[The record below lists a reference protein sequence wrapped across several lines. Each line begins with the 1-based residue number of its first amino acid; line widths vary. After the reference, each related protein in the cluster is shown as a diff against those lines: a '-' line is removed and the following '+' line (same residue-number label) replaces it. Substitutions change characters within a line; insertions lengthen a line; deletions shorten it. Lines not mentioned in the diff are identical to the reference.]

1 MRREDFSFNSEDGL
15 EIAYYR
21 WRAPA
26 RAVRQL
32 CRLRTAWE
40 SHSFRYAHVAEFLNQ
55 AGFHVYANDHRGH
68 GQSVK
73 GRESLGDFG
82 AAGWN
87 GLVADMATLT
97 RLARTREGGLP
108 VILLGHSMGSFAAQ
122 QYVIDNSALIAG
134 LVLSGSAAVDK
145 LSIDPSQ
152 EADLTAFNRG
162 FEPART
168 QHDWLSRDPA
178 AVDAYEADP
187 LCGFGIN
194 KQAMVTMVAS
204 AMRLIDPAALAQI
217 RKDIPIYIFAGDK
230 DPINH
235 DLEWIKPLAE
245 RYRAAG
251 ITNVTR
257 EILSGG
263 PARDAERNESRRSDE
278 RSRELAAEGDR
289 DRRVAISPAAM
300 RRLIISL
307 IAAVIVAELAQH
319 FASMAPTSGAA
330 SGLRFSVPAT
340 NTGLLIVSMVPWP
353 G

>member
-1 MRREDFSFNSEDGL
+1 MRREDFSFSSEDGL

-21 WRAPA
+21 WRAPGKA
-26 RAVRQL
+26 AAIVQL
-32 CRLRTAWE
+32 AHGMGD
-40 SHSFRYAHVAEFLNQ
+40 HSIRYAHVAEFLNQ

-68 GQSVK
+68 GQTAK
-73 GRESLGDFG
+73 GREALGDFG

-87 GLVADMATLT
+87 GLVADMLTLT

-122 QYVIDNSALIAG
+122 QYVLDNSAAIAG

-152 EADLTAFNRG
+152 DADLAAFNRG

-168 QHDWLSRDPA
+168 PHDWLSRDTA
-178 AVDAYEADP
+178 AVDEYEADR

-194 KQAMVTMVAS
+194 KQAMVSMVTS
-204 AMRLIDPAALAQI
+204 LVRTIDPAALAQI

-251 ITNVTR
+251 ITNVTEKYYPQGR
-257 EILSGG
+257 HEMLNETN
-263 PARDAERNESRRSDE
+263 RDEVMRDLVNWLRR
-278 RSRELAAEGDR
+278 A
-289 DRRVAISPAAM
+289 
-300 RRLIISL
+300 
-307 IAAVIVAELAQH
+307 IVA
-319 FASMAPTSGAA
+319 
-330 SGLRFSVPAT
+330 
-340 NTGLLIVSMVPWP
+340 
-353 G
+353 

>member
-1 MRREDFSFNSEDGL
+1 MRREDFSFNSEDGI

-21 WRAPA
+21 WRAPGKA
-26 RAVRQL
+26 AGIVQI
-32 CRLRTAWE
+32 AHGMGE
-40 SHSFRYAHVAEFLNQ
+40 HSLRYAHVAEFLNQ

-68 GQSVK
+68 GRSVK

-82 AAGWN
+82 EAGWN

-97 RLARTREGGLP
+97 RLARTREGRLP

-122 QYVIDNSALIAG
+122 HYVLDNSALIAG

-152 EADLTAFNRG
+152 DADLTAFNRA

-194 KQAMVTMVAS
+194 KKAMQTLMAS
-204 AMRLIDPAALAQI
+204 AIRLIDPAALAQI
-217 RKDIPIYIFAGDK
+217 SKDLPIYIFAGDK

-235 DLEWIKPLAE
+235 DLEWLKPQAE
-245 RYRAAG
+245 RYRVAG
-251 ITNVTR
+251 IENVSEKYYPEGRHEMLNETN
-257 EILSGG
+257 
-263 PARDAERNESRRSDE
+263 RDEVM
-278 RSRELAAEGDR
+278 R
-289 DRRVAISPAAM
+289 DLVGWLQKTI
-300 RRLIISL
+300 
-307 IAAVIVAELAQH
+307 
-319 FASMAPTSGAA
+319 T
-330 SGLRFSVPAT
+330 T
-340 NTGLLIVSMVPWP
+340 
-353 G
+353 